1 MVGRQ
6 PIFDAELGV
15 RGYELLFRDPS
26 FPGLNGD
33 AMTAD
38 VLVRSALDVGLTSLV
53 GSKLAFV
60 NATRAFLVGEHE
72 VPFPARQTVVEV
84 LEDVAHDPEVVA
96 GCQRLV
102 RRGYTLALDDYIW
115 EGDDDPLLELVSIV
129 KLDVLALTS
138 AQLAHAVQRRGAFG
152 VELVAEKVETRQ
164 QLDACRELGF
174 DLYQGYLLSRPE
186 IVEGEALSPRKLT
199 CLRIIEKLCDP
210 TTSAGE
216 IETIV
221 QSDVALSYR
230 FLRVAGTG
238 AAQGLF
244 RRLSSVRDA
253 VVLLGQ
259 RRLRAWV
266 TLMLLDGAEEGSNE
280 RLSIAMTRARM
291 AELMAGPLGPHVA
304 DSAYTVG
311 LVSALDLLLHA
322 PLTDIVGG
330 LSLRAELEDAL
341 FDRTGPLGDVLADV
355 LAWEVGGESFAARSG
370 TPPDGRRVVLRAGTG
385 LGQRG
390 VRSAGPGPGA
400 RSRAWPVDVL

>member
-1 MVGRQ
+1 M
-6 PIFDAELGV
+6 
-15 RGYELLFRDPS
+15 
-26 FPGLNGD
+26 
-33 AMTAD
+33 
-38 VLVRSALDVGLTSLV
+38 
-53 GSKLAFV
+53 
-60 NATRAFLVGEHE
+60 
-72 VPFPARQTVVEV
+72 
-84 LEDVAHDPEVVA
+84 
-96 GCQRLV
+96 
-102 RRGYTLALDDYIW
+102 
-115 EGDDDPLLELVSIV
+115 
-129 KLDVLALTS
+129 
-138 AQLAHAVQRRGAFG
+138 
-152 VELVAEKVETRQ
+152 AEKVETRR

-186 IVEGEALSPRKLT
+186 IVEGQALSPRKLT

-210 TTSAGE
+210 ATSAGE

-238 AAQGLF
+238 AARGLF

-266 TLMLLDGAEEGSNE
+266 TLMLLDGAQEGSNE

-291 AELMAGPLGPHVA
+291 AELMAEPLGPSMA

-322 PLTDIVGG
+322 SLTHIVEG
-330 LSLRAELEDAL
+330 LSLSSELEDAL
-341 FDRTGPLGDVLADV
+341 LGHTG
-355 LAWEVGGESFAARSG
+355 AARRR
-370 TPPDGRRVVLRAGTG
+370 PGRRAGLGGRRREFPRAFRYPARRARAVLRAGAR

-390 VRSAGPGPGA
+390 VRGTEPGDGA
-400 RSRAWPVDVL
+400 RRPPGRLTWCEAGEPSDLDGARLFGPF